1 MPLLAW
7 PGRSYPLSLMAQSM
21 WPQDS
26 LLALSRP
33 THWLGTDRFL
43 IQGTRVWARSTH
55 TFSLQHSHVV
65 GTRLPVS
72 LGCHPCRTGP
82 QRRLRAPNLVDP
94 GLGHSSHSEQKP
106 GIRPWGQSLRVGLAP
121 ERIFTLP
128 IGPSDK
134 REAPAL
140 DARTETLTVRN
151 GRGRGKEYVCHWFCV
166 KGKAF

>member
-7 PGRSYPLSLMAQSM
+7 PAMSYPLPLMAQSM
-21 WPQDS
+21 WSQDS

-33 THWLGTDRFL
+33 TCWLGTDRFL

-55 TFSLQHSHVV
+55 TFSPQHSHVAR
-65 GTRLPVS
+65 THPPVS
-72 LGCHPCRTGP
+72 LGRHPCRTGP

-94 GLGHSSHSEQKP
+94 GLGHSGHSEQKP
-106 GIRPWGQSLRVGLAP
+106 GIWPGGQSLRVILAP

-128 IGPSDK
+128 VGPSDK

-140 DARTETLTVRN
+140 DARTETLTGMAEGEARN
-151 GRGRGKEYVCHWFCV
+151 TCV
-166 KGKAF
+166 TGFT